1 MTKSLGLYIHIPFC
15 VRKCRYCD
23 FVSFPVG
30 DPDAQLE
37 YILQVI
43 YELRAKRM
51 FLADSVDCKEEAPP
65 VDTVYIGGGTPSA
78 IETGFITELLDAVY
92 STYRVADD
100 AEITIEV
107 NPGTAGL
114 SEFQAYKRAGINRV
128 SIGAQSFDPAM
139 LEFLGRIHSAED
151 AKRCILEAK
160 DAGFE
165 NIGVDLIFGIPGQ
178 NQDGFQQ
185 DLETTVSLAPSHISY
200 YSLQIEEKTPLY
212 DAQMEGLFEP
222 FDEVLDRQMYH
233 TAKEFLSDNGFH
245 QYEISNSA
253 IPGKESRHNLKYWSL
268 EPYAGFGVSAHSY
281 INGLR
286 ISNTSE
292 LTSYLKAEND
302 REMTDWMHRNT
313 SADDMSE
320 FIFLGLRR
328 TSGIELSSFTSRFGK
343 NFWDLYGEETNM
355 LIGRG
360 LLEEKS
366 GSLRLTSLGLDVAN
380 IVFREYV

>member
-1 MTKSLGLYIHIPFC
+1 
-15 VRKCRYCD
+15 
-23 FVSFPVG
+23 
-30 DPDAQLE
+30 
-37 YILQVI
+37 
-43 YELRAKRM
+43 M
-51 FLADSVDCKEEAPP
+51 FLADSIGCDEDAPP

-78 IETGFITELLDAVY
+78 IEAGFITELLDAVY
-92 STYRVADD
+92 ATYRVADD

-107 NPGTAGL
+107 NPGTVGT
-114 SEFQAYKRAGINRV
+114 SDFQTYKSAGINRV
-128 SIGAQSFDPAM
+128 SIGAQSFDPVM

-151 AKRCILEAK
+151 AKRCVLEAK

-165 NIGVDLIFGIPGQ
+165 NIGIDLIFGIPGQ
-178 NQDGFQQ
+178 TQDGFQH
-185 DLETTVSLAPSHISY
+185 DLETAVSLAPSHLSY

-212 DAQMEGLFEP
+212 DAQMKGQFEP
-222 FDEVLDRQMYH
+222 FDEVIDRQMYH
-233 TAKEFLSDNGFH
+233 AAKEFLAEKGFL

-286 ISNTSE
+286 ISNTSD

-302 REMTDWMHRNT
+302 QEMTDWMHRNT

-343 NFWDLYGEETNM
+343 NFWDLYGEETKM

-360 LLEEKS
+360 LLEENS
-366 GSLRLTSLGLDVAN
+366 GSLRLTSRGLDVAN